1 MKTNFIDPNAEGGI
15 GIIFVL
21 GMPFILLAVI
31 AILLYLGVIHG

>member
-1 MKTNFIDPNAEGGI
+1 MKTDFIDNHDEGGI
-15 GIIFVL
+15 FMIFVL